1 MTSDSD
7 SDNDALL
14 DDRVAGLHAA
24 VRAADHA
31 RLRSITGVD
40 RDVRT
45 MPPGA
50 VIEGGVAD
58 RAEIA
63 AAGRQL
69 IEAREAVA
77 TAKAR
82 LGRAAH
88 DAHYYAGCPLL
99 TMAEMSGVDR
109 HTISR
114 CVWAYFDTPESL
126 HGEGGRRIAAL
137 QLPDPKG
144 LGAGVASPRC
154 WPLPRDLDPPHWD
167 RWAARGLKV
176 R

>member
-1 MTSDSD
+1 MTPD

-24 VRAADHA
+24 VRAADRA

-77 TAKAR
+77 TAKAM
-82 LGRAAH
+82 LGRAALH
-88 DAHYYAGCPLL
+88 AHSAGCALS
-99 TMAEMSGVDR
+99 TMAKMSGVDR

-114 CVWAYFDTPESL
+114 TAWAYFDTRESPQGEAWRDYYGPTTPRPERS
-126 HGEGGRRIAAL
+126 RR
-137 QLPDPKG
+137 
-144 LGAGVASPRC
+144 R
-154 WPLPRDLDPPHWD
+154 R
-167 RWAARGLKV
+167 R
-176 R
+176 

>member
-1 MTSDSD
+1 MTSD

-14 DDRVAGLHAA
+14 DDLAAGLHAI

-31 RLRSITGVD
+31 TLRSITGVD
-40 RDVRT
+40 RDVRK

-58 RAEIA
+58 MASIA
-63 AAGRQL
+63 VAGRQL

-77 TAKAR
+77 TAKAM

-88 DAHYYAGCPLL
+88 DAHYNGCPLL

-114 CVWAYFDTPESL
+114 CAWAYFDTPESL
-126 HGEGGRRIAAL
+126 HGEGWRMGHR
-137 QLPDPKG
+137 
-144 LGAGVASPRC
+144 
-154 WPLPRDLDPPHWD
+154 
-167 RWAARGLKV
+167 ARGGS
-176 R
+176 

>member
-1 MTSDSD
+1 MTSD

-31 RLRSITGVD
+31 DRRSITGVD

-50 VIEGGVAD
+50 VICYDSAQIA
-58 RAEIA
+58 RAAVDTSQVA

-77 TAKAR
+77 TAKAM
-82 LGRAAH
+82 LGRAALH
-88 DAHYYAGCPLL
+88 AHSAGCALS
-99 TMAEMSGVDR
+99 TMAKMSGVDR

-114 CVWAYFDTPESL
+114 TAWAYFDTRESPQGEAWRDYYGPTTPRPERS
-126 HGEGGRRIAAL
+126 RR
-137 QLPDPKG
+137 
-144 LGAGVASPRC
+144 R
-154 WPLPRDLDPPHWD
+154 R
-167 RWAARGLKV
+167 R
-176 R
+176 